1 MSQKRNTDTLYEATK
16 KLLIKL
22 DTVDNALEQAKILS
36 ASIIEIVG
44 NDPDKIIESPCW
56 YETIILAIIAYYNYD
71 ENQKILILLS
81 QKRATFCVR
90 RAKLTMLWMGI
101 L

>member
-44 NDPDKIIESPCW
+44 NDPDKIIESP
-56 YETIILAIIAYYNYD
+56 
-71 ENQKILILLS
+71 
-81 QKRATFCVR
+81 
-90 RAKLTMLWMGI
+90 
-101 L
+101 

>member
-56 YETIILAIIAYYNYD
+56 YETIILAIIAYN
-71 ENQKILILLS
+71 
-81 QKRATFCVR
+81 
-90 RAKLTMLWMGI
+90 KLTDSRTI
-101 L
+101 SDIFKKQQCF